1 MKKDTRL
8 GHAGRNP
15 EDNFGIVNPPVYHAS
30 TVTFPTVAA
39 MHEAGK
45 TPFEGVYYGR
55 YGTPTQFALE
65 EAVAELEGGEKCIAT
80 SSGQAAIVGGVL
92 PFVGTGDHV
101 LMVDSAYAPTRLR
114 LCEDFLKRF
123 GVSTTYYD
131 PLIGAGLADLMQPN
145 TKVVFTESPGS
156 LTFEVQDLPAI
167 AHIAHAGGAKV
178 VLDNTWSAGYFLQ
191 PFELGVDVSV
201 QAATKYIVGHSDAML
216 GTITCGADLYVQIKS
231 TVTGMGYAA
240 APDDCY
246 LGLRGLRSL
255 GARMAQHQKSA
266 LKIAHWLAERPE
278 VGRILHPAL
287 PDCPGHDI
295 WKRDFTGASGL
306 FGVEL
311 ADHHGHDAI
320 AAFLDHMRLFALGYS
335 WGGFESLVIPANP
348 SAIRTATG
356 WENRGN
362 LIRLQVGLEDVDD
375 LIDDL
380 ADGLDRLTATA
391 TE

>member
-8 GHAGRNP
+8 GHAGRKP

-30 TVTFPTVAA
+30 TVVFPSVAA

-45 TPFEGVYYGR
+45 NPFEGVYYGR

-65 EAVAELEGGEKCIAT
+65 EAVAELEGGERCIAT
-80 SSGQAAIVGGVL
+80 SSGLAAIVGGVL
-92 PFVGTGDHV
+92 PFVAAGDHV
-101 LMVDSAYAPTRLR
+101 LMVDSVYAPTRMR

-123 GVSTTYYD
+123 GVETAYYD
-131 PLIGAGLADLMQPN
+131 PLIGAGLADLMRPN

-167 AHIAHAGGAKV
+167 AAAAHAGGAKV

-201 QAATKYIVGHSDAML
+201 QAATKYVVGHSDAML
-216 GTITCGADLYVQIKS
+216 GTITTTAELYPQVKA
-231 TVTGMGYAA
+231 TVTGLGYAA

-255 GARMAQHQKSA
+255 AARMPHHQRSA
-266 LKIAHWLAERPE
+266 LKIARWLAERPE
-278 VGRILHPAL
+278 VGRVLHPAL
-287 PDCPGHDI
+287 PDCPGHDV
-295 WKRDFTGASGL
+295 WKRDFTGSSGL
-306 FGVEL
+306 FGIEL
-311 ADHHGHDAI
+311 ARHYDHRAI
-320 AAFLDHMRLFALGYS
+320 AAFLDDMALFALGYS
-335 WGGFESLVIPANP
+335 WGGFESLIIPANP
-348 SAIRTATG
+348 SSIRTATE
-356 WENRGN
+356 WRDRGS
-362 LIRLQVGLEDVDD
+362 LIRLQIGLEDVDD

-380 ADGLDRLTATA
+380 AQGLDRLTATA